1 MSNAID
7 TFKDLDEKKI
17 ESIKNNMIAFCSGF
31 VEAFSVDFK
40 NIDSDDIE
48 DHLVKSALAGK
59 EAFDALSG
67 IGQYD
72 VQDMTD
78 KLNYGVT
85 GIIGAFTVP
94 VKNQKNVEKL
104 MNKFVAFAK
113 YSKGF
118 ESISRSMDSAKN
130 VLNSVN
136 IEKVKVVT
144 DLYSAMGDL
153 MKADNSKFNKLME
166 RVEETFGNLVDAL
179 NNNTKATEENS
190 VATQTDSQEVIVE
203 NAEKEQKAKETKPQQ
218 PAQQSGPQS
227 IDVNIRINGEDI
239 SDGSTL
245 VISKQ

>member
-1 MSNAID
+1 
-7 TFKDLDEKKI
+7 
-17 ESIKNNMIAFCSGF
+17 
-31 VEAFSVDFK
+31 
-40 NIDSDDIE
+40 
-48 DHLVKSALAGK
+48 
-59 EAFDALSG
+59 
-67 IGQYD
+67 
-72 VQDMTD
+72 
-78 KLNYGVT
+78 
-85 GIIGAFTVP
+85 
-94 VKNQKNVEKL
+94 
-104 MNKFVAFAK
+104 
-113 YSKGF
+113 
-118 ESISRSMDSAKN
+118 MDSAKN